1 MRSAPRAVGAAAELV
16 GVSSGV
22 LLLLGRR
29 GLQGDDLAAAE
40 GFEEGLETAGDQAA
54 HDLALDHGLGDPGG
68 PLDPP
73 GGRGAKKGRFD
84 PLRGVLCAHALNV
97 GSGRR
102 AVFGGTTDLV
112 RS

>member
-1 MRSAPRAVGAAAELV
+1 M
-16 GVSSGV
+16 
-22 LLLLGRR
+22 GRC

-40 GFEEGLETAGDQAA
+40 GFEEGLETAGNQAA
-54 HDLALDHGLGDPGG
+54 HNLALDHGLADPGG
-68 PLDPP
+68 LLDLP

-112 RS
+112 RSWTLSSTPQ

>member
-1 MRSAPRAVGAAAELV
+1 MGGRGAGWGL
-16 GVSSGV
+16 SSSV
-22 LLLLGRR
+22 LLLVGWR

-54 HDLALDHGLGDPGG
+54 HNLALDHDLADPGG
-68 PLDPP
+68 PLDLP

-84 PLRGVLCAHALNV
+84 LRGVLCAHALTV

-102 AVFGGTTDLV
+102 AVFGGTTELV